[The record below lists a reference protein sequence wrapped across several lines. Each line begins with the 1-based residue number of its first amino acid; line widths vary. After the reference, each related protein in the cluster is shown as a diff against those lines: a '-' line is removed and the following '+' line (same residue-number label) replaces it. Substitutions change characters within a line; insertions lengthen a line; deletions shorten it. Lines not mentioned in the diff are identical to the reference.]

1 MPPRRPYCK
10 CRGVKVFIEERG
22 QGVLVRCPKCG
33 KESINYSKSAYRWLV
48 ARRSENSAVLA
59 T

>member
-10 CRGVKVFIEERG
+10 CGGIKIFVKEQG

-33 KESINYSKSAYRWLV
+33 KESVNYSKSAYRWLTAKRAADSPV
-48 ARRSENSAVLA
+48 KEG
-59 T
+59 